1 MNAEIICVGT
11 ELLLGNIVNTNAAFI
26 AERISRLG
34 IVCYNQCVVGD
45 NMDRCLAQLKESS
58 SRSDIIILSGGLG
71 PTEDDMTKEA
81 VAKFNKLPLVEDKE
95 SRRSIE
101 EYFARRNIEP
111 TENNW
116 KQALLP
122 KGAKAVPNA
131 NGTAPGIILETK
143 NCTYIL
149 LPGPPVELEAM
160 FENRIM
166 PYLASLQSGVLF
178 SKTVK
183 VIGVGESKAETMI
196 KDLIDSQTNPTIATY
211 AKTAEVHIRVTSY
224 ASDEKE
230 AKKLVKPVVK
240 ELKLRFGNNIY
251 STDED
256 VTLERAV
263 MDLLVSNS
271 MTLSTVE
278 SCTGGMIAS
287 RIVGESGASEV
298 LKCGFI
304 TYSNKSKR
312 KLVGVKKSTLDKYGA
327 VSRQVA
333 SEMAKGGAAVSK
345 SDVCIS
351 VTGIAGPDGGTEE
364 KPVGLVYI
372 GCCVKGK
379 TTVKEFRFSGNR
391 SKIRTLSATNALILA
406 RECILE
412 YISKVNFG

>member
-26 AERISRLG
+26 SERISRLG
-34 IVCYNQCVVGD
+34 ISCFNQCVVGD

-81 VAKFNKLPLVEDKE
+81 VAKFNRLPLVEDKK
-95 SRRSIE
+95 SRKAIE
-101 EYFARRNIEP
+101 EYFAKRNIEP

-149 LPGPPVELEAM
+149 LPGPPFELEPM
-160 FENRIM
+160 FEKQIM
-166 PYLASLQSGVLF
+166 PYLASLQSGVLY

-183 VIGVGESKAETMI
+183 IVGVGESRAETMI
-196 KDLIDSQTNPTIATY
+196 MDMIDAQTNPTIATY
-211 AKTAEVHIRVTSY
+211 AKTGEVHIRVTSY
-224 ASDEKE
+224 ASDKKE
-230 AKKLVKPVVK
+230 AAKLVKPVEK
-240 ELKLRFGNNIY
+240 ELKKRFGSSIY
-251 STDED
+251 TTDEK

-263 MDLLVSNS
+263 MDLLVSGS

-278 SCTGGMIAS
+278 SCTGGLISS
-287 RIVGESGASEV
+287 RIVSESGASEI
-298 LKCGFI
+298 LKCGFV
-304 TYSNKSKR
+304 TYSNESKS

-327 VSRQVA
+327 VSEQTA
-333 SEMAKGGAAVSK
+333 SEMAKGGAKASG

-351 VTGIAGPDGGTEE
+351 VTGIAGPDGGTKE

-379 TTVKEFRFSGNR
+379 VTVKEFRFSGNR
-391 SKIRTLSATNALILA
+391 NKIRNLSATNALILA

-412 YISKVNFG
+412 YINEAG

>member
-26 AERISRLG
+26 SERISRLG
-34 IVCYNQCVVGD
+34 ISCFNQCVVGD

-81 VAKFNKLPLVEDKE
+81 VAKFNRLPLVEDKK
-95 SRRSIE
+95 SRKAIE
-101 EYFARRNIEP
+101 EYFAKRNIEP

-149 LPGPPVELEAM
+149 LPGPPFELEPM
-160 FENRIM
+160 FEKQIM
-166 PYLASLQSGVLF
+166 PYLASLQSGVLY

-183 VIGVGESKAETMI
+183 IVGVGESRAETMI
-196 KDLIDSQTNPTIATY
+196 MDMIDAQTNPTIATY
-211 AKTAEVHIRVTSY
+211 AKTGEVHIRVTSY
-224 ASDEKE
+224 ASDKKE
-230 AKKLVKPVVK
+230 AAKLVKPVEK
-240 ELKLRFGNNIY
+240 ELKKRFGSSIY
-251 STDED
+251 TTDEK

-263 MDLLVSNS
+263 MDLLVSGS

-278 SCTGGMIAS
+278 SCTGGLISS
-287 RIVGESGASEV
+287 RIVSESGASEI
-298 LKCGFI
+298 LKCGFV
-304 TYSNKSKR
+304 TYSNESKS

-327 VSRQVA
+327 VSEQTA
-333 SEMAKGGAAVSK
+333 SEMAKGGAKASG

-351 VTGIAGPDGGTEE
+351 VTGIAGPDGGTKA

-379 TTVKEFRFSGNR
+379 VTVKEFRFSGNR
-391 SKIRTLSATNALILA
+391 NKIRNLSATNALILA
-406 RECILE
+406 REFILE
-412 YISKVNFG
+412 YINEAG

>member
-26 AERISRLG
+26 SERISRLG
-34 IVCYNQCVVGD
+34 ISCFNQCVVGD

-81 VAKFNKLPLVEDKE
+81 VAKFNRLPLVEDKK
-95 SRRSIE
+95 SRKAIE
-101 EYFARRNIEP
+101 EYFAKRNTLP

-149 LPGPPVELEAM
+149 LPGPPFELEPM
-160 FENRIM
+160 FEKQIM
-166 PYLASLQSGVLF
+166 PYLASLQSGVLY

-183 VIGVGESKAETMI
+183 IVGVGESRAETMI
-196 KDLIDSQTNPTIATY
+196 MDMIDAQTNPTIATY
-211 AKTAEVHIRVTSY
+211 AKTGEVHIRVTSY
-224 ASDEKE
+224 ASDKKE
-230 AKKLVKPVVK
+230 AAKLVKPVEK
-240 ELKLRFGNNIY
+240 ELKKRFGSSIY
-251 STDED
+251 TTDEK

-263 MDLLVSNS
+263 MDLLISGS

-278 SCTGGMIAS
+278 SCTGGLISS
-287 RIVGESGASEV
+287 RIVSESGASEI
-298 LKCGFI
+298 LKCGFV
-304 TYSNKSKR
+304 TYSNESKS

-327 VSRQVA
+327 VSEQTA
-333 SEMAKGGAAVSK
+333 SEMAKGGAKASG

-351 VTGIAGPDGGTEE
+351 VTGIAGPDGGTKE

-379 TTVKEFRFSGNR
+379 VTVKEFRFSGNR
-391 SKIRTLSATNALILA
+391 NKIRNLSATNALILA

-412 YISKVNFG
+412 YIKEIG